1 MLLKGHQID
10 ASRMTSA
17 LMSSAATVVCTLVL
31 SFFATD
37 KLCLLHQS
45 YQLQAA
51 KIEKE
56 SWLRDQ
62 CSMPDFYSNMRYHTS
77 ICEEV
82 ESTARIGA
90 MWHAV
95 NEVAGSLPFGEL
107 LHAFQRASWPF
118 LAVLAVVC
126 LFFPSILIAQWRTR
140 SDRLPVYGHCKDG
153 V

>member
-1 MLLKGHQID
+1 MSGAIL
-10 ASRMTSA
+10 
-17 LMSSAATVVCTLVL
+17 SSAATVACALVL
-31 SFFATD
+31 SFLATD

-45 YQLQAA
+45 YQLQSA

-56 SWLRDQ
+56 SWLRSQ
-62 CSMPDFYSNMRYHTS
+62 CAKPDFYSNMRYHTS
-77 ICEEV
+77 LCEEV

-95 NEVAGSLPFGEL
+95 NEVAGSLPFGDV
-107 LHAFQRASWPF
+107 LHAAQRASWPF

-126 LFFPSILIAQWRTR
+126 LFFPSVLIAQMRHR
-140 SDRLPVYGHCKDG
+140 HARLPVYGGGHHCKDG

>member
-1 MLLKGHQID
+1 MGKTLL
-10 ASRMTSA
+10 
-17 LMSSAATVVCTLVL
+17 SSAATVACALVL
-31 SFFATD
+31 AFFATD
-37 KLCLLHQS
+37 KLCLLHHS

-56 SWLRDQ
+56 SWLRKQ

-95 NEVAGSLPFGEL
+95 NEVAGSLPFEEI
-107 LHAFQRASWPF
+107 LHAVQRASWPF

-126 LFFPSILIAQWRTR
+126 LFFPSILIAQMR
-140 SDRLPVYGHCKDG
+140 SRHDRLPVYTHCKGG